1 MLDVIIMIW
10 ECKLQFPCLD
20 SVHWDVLVHY
30 VNLWYYQIANLND
43 NLFSYNMYAW
53 ITYVW

>member
-10 ECKLQFPCLD
+10 EYKLQFPCLD

-30 VNLWYYQIANLND
+30 LNLWYYQIANLND
-43 NLFSYNMYAW
+43 NLFSYNMYA
-53 ITYVW
+53 